1 MKYEDMLVKAKETLP
16 DVVSKSERFELP
28 KVKGHVE
35 GLKTIIVNFFQI
47 CDLIGRKPERVLKY
61 LQRTMATPGHFEGKR
76 LVFGRK
82 LSSAMIN
89 EKLAKYVDEY
99 VLCAKCAKPDT
110 ELVVENNVLNKKCM
124 ACGHKSVIKAKV

>member
-1 MKYEDMLVKAKETLP
+1 MLVRAKEKLP
-16 DVVSKSERFELP
+16 NVVNKSERFELP

-47 CDLIGRKPERVLKY
+47 CDLIGREPEKVLKY
-61 LQRTMATPGHFEGKR
+61 LQRTLATPGHFDGKR
-76 LVFGRK
+76 LIFGSK
-82 LSSAMIN
+82 LNSAMIN
-89 EKLAKYVDEY
+89 EKLSKYVDEY
-99 VLCAKCAKPDT
+99 VLCDKCSKPDT